1 LRSGRLRSDDELT
14 IADVLSEE
22 VSMAQRRTER
32 LLNLVICL
40 LSTRRFLTKDEIRE
54 AVQGYGESQDGFE
67 RAFER
72 DKDELRELGIPLETG
87 SNSAYFEDEVGYRI
101 AHANYDLPA
110 IDLTPAEIAVLGV
123 AARFWQRASLGGASG
138 RAFAKLAASAG
149 TKRGRDRTPGDDDTP
164 GTDLVGI
171 EPRLVRDDPAF
182 VDLWSAATARRAV
195 EFDYRPLDAPLARR
209 HLEPWGLVSYRGRWY
224 VVGHDRDRDERR
236 VFRLA
241 RIVGPVTPVG
251 AERAFEPPAELNLR
265 GVVAN
270 FESAVPQRTARVRI
284 RSGHGIGL
292 RRAAVE
298 IEPAGDGWDVVELT
312 FGDAYRLADEL
323 LGYGPDVVVEEPADV
338 RTLVGERLA
347 AVAR

>member
-1 LRSGRLRSDDELT
+1 
-14 IADVLSEE
+14 
-22 VSMAQRRTER
+22 MAQRRTER

-40 LSTRRFLTKDEIRE
+40 LSTRRFLTKDEIRD
-54 AVQGYGESQDGFE
+54 AVQGYGESQEGFE

-87 SNSAYFEDEVGYRI
+87 SNSAYFEDEIGYRI

-149 TKRGRDRTPGDDDTP
+149 GQQGPAGSGEGRGA
-164 GTDLVGI
+164 DLVGI

-224 VVGHDRDRDERR
+224 VVGHDRDRDDRR

-241 RIVGPVTPVG
+241 RIVGGVRVVG
-251 AERAFEPPAELNLR
+251 PEGAFEPPTELNLR
-265 GVVAN
+265 GVVAS
-270 FESAVPQRTARVRI
+270 FESGEPRRTARVRV
-284 RSGHGIGL
+284 RDGHGIGL
-292 RRAAVE
+292 RRAAVASE
-298 IEPAGDGWDVVELT
+298 AAGDGWDRVELA
-312 FGDAYRLADEL
+312 FSDPYRLADEL
-323 LGYGPDVVVEEPADV
+323 LGYGPDVIVDEPADLRSIV
-338 RTLVGERLA
+338 VDRLQV
-347 AVAR
+347 VAR